1 MVLDGG
7 MSPHVAV
14 HGRGHN
20 QGTAAREQHG
30 RQDII
35 RQSDSGL
42 GQEVGRRRR
51 DHDGIGPF
59 RDGQMFHLLMSFEE
73 VGRHRLAGQDFKSHR
88 RDELSRSPGH
98 HDGDAGPLS
107 CEGTQEAHSLI
118 RRDAPCDA
126 ERHPF
131 TGQRPWRRL

>member
-1 MVLDGG
+1 MILDGG

-14 HGRGHN
+14 HGRCHN
-20 QGTAAREQHG
+20 QGTAAREEHG

-59 RDGQMFHLLMSFEE
+59 RDRQMLHFLVGFEE
-73 VGRHRLAGQDFKSHR
+73 VGRHRLAGQHFKRHR
-88 RDELSRSPGH
+88 CDELRRSLGH

-107 CEGTQEAHSLI
+107 CEGT
-118 RRDAPCDA
+118 
-126 ERHPF
+126 
-131 TGQRPWRRL
+131 